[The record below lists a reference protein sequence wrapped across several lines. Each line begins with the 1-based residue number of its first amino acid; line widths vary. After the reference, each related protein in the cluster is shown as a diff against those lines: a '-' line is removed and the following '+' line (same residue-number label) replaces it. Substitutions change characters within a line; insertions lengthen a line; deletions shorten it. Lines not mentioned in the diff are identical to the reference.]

1 MSLEVDLFRLNEFES
16 HYKFTGGGEKW
27 LTYAVSGERREIS
40 LTVLLV
46 NCHDIIGRIFDGEFR
61 AKQVWNVLK
70 KGITNQ
76 EKNNKNKQIKR
87 LLESVVTQILS
98 TEWSWP

>member
-1 MSLEVDLFRLNEFES
+1 MLCR
-16 HYKFTGGGEKW
+16 
-27 LTYAVSGERREIS
+27 ERREIS

-46 NCHDIIGRIFDGEFR
+46 NCHDIVGRIFDGEFR

-76 EKNNKNKQIKR
+76 EKIIK
-87 LLESVVTQILS
+87 INDF
-98 TEWSWP
+98 